1 MNIITDI
8 PPTELEYFKG
18 NVKEWISIDDEIA
31 ELNKKIKEL
40 KSKKN
45 KQLEPKITL
54 FMRQYNISDLNTDG
68 GKLKCNERNTKKPLS
83 KNLIKQSLSEFFKQD
98 EEKVDTV
105 MEHMV
110 SKQEVVKSYKLL
122 RSTKKS

>member
-31 ELNKKIKEL
+31 ELNKKIKDL
-40 KSKKN
+40 KAKKN

-54 FMRQYNISDLNTDG
+54 FMRQYNISDLNTEG

-110 SKQEVVKSYKLL
+110 SKQEIVKSYKLL
-122 RSTKKS
+122 RSTKK

>member
-8 PPTELEYFKG
+8 PPTELKYFKE
-18 NVKEWISIDDEIA
+18 NVTEWIGIDDEIA

-45 KQLEPKITL
+45 KQLEPKITI
-54 FMRQYNISDLNTDG
+54 FMRQYNISDLNTEG

-98 EEKVDTV
+98 EGKVETV

-110 SKQEVVKSYKLL
+110 SKQEIVKSYKLL
-122 RSTKKS
+122 RSTKK

>member
-40 KSKKN
+40 KAKKN

-98 EEKVDTV
+98 EEKVETV

-110 SKQEVVKSYKLL
+110 SKQETVKSYKLL
-122 RSTKKS
+122 RSIKK

>member
-40 KSKKN
+40 KAKKN

-98 EEKVDTV
+98 EEKVETV

-110 SKQEVVKSYKLL
+110 SKQEIVKSYKLL
-122 RSTKKS
+122 RSTKK

>member
-8 PPTELEYFKG
+8 PPTELKYFKE
-18 NVKEWISIDDEIA
+18 NVKEWIGIDDEIA

-45 KQLEPKITL
+45 KQLEPKITI
-54 FMRQYNISDLNTDG
+54 FMRQYNISDLNTEG

-98 EEKVDTV
+98 EGKVETV

-110 SKQEVVKSYKLL
+110 SKQEIVKSYKLL
-122 RSTKKS
+122 RSTKK

>member
-40 KSKKN
+40 KAKKN

-68 GKLKCNERNTKKPLS
+68 GKLKCNERKHKET
-83 KNLIKQSLSEFFKQD
+83 IK
-98 EEKVDTV
+98 
-105 MEHMV
+105 
-110 SKQEVVKSYKLL
+110 
-122 RSTKKS
+122 

>member
-31 ELNKKIKEL
+31 ELNKKIKDL
-40 KSKKN
+40 KAKKN

-54 FMRQYNISDLNTDG
+54 FMRQYNISDLNTEG

-83 KNLIKQSLSEFFKQD
+83 KNLIKQGLSEFFKQD

-110 SKQEVVKSYKLL
+110 SKQEIVKSYKLL
-122 RSTKKS
+122 RSTKK

>member
-40 KSKKN
+40 KAKKN

-54 FMRQYNISDLNTDG
+54 FMRQY
-68 GKLKCNERNTKKPLS
+68 KPLS

-98 EEKVDTV
+98 EEKVETV

-110 SKQEVVKSYKLL
+110 SKQEIVKSYKLL
-122 RSTKKS
+122 RSTKK

>member
-40 KSKKN
+40 KAKKN

-110 SKQEVVKSYKLL
+110 SKQEIVKSYKLL
-122 RSTKKS
+122 RSNKK

>member
-8 PPTELEYFKG
+8 PPTELNYFKE
-18 NVKEWISIDDEIA
+18 NVKEWIGIDDEIA

-40 KSKKN
+40 KAKKN

-54 FMRQYNISDLNTDG
+54 FMRQYNISDLNTEG

-110 SKQEVVKSYKLL
+110 SKQEIVKSYKLL
-122 RSTKKS
+122 RSTKK

>member
-18 NVKEWISIDDEIA
+18 NVKEWISIDDQISV
-31 ELNKKIKEL
+31 LNNKIKEL
-40 KSKKN
+40 KAKKN

-68 GKLKCNERNTKKPLS
+68 GKLKCNERSTKKPLS

-98 EEKVDTV
+98 EEKVETV

-110 SKQEVVKSYKLL
+110 SKQEIVKSYKLL
-122 RSTKKS
+122 RSTKK

>member
-31 ELNKKIKEL
+31 ELNKKIKDL
-40 KSKKN
+40 KAKKN

-98 EEKVDTV
+98 EEKVETV

-110 SKQEVVKSYKLL
+110 SKQEIIKSYKLL
-122 RSTKKS
+122 RSTKK

>member
-8 PPTELEYFKG
+8 PPTELKYFKE
-18 NVKEWISIDDEIA
+18 NVKEWIGIDDEIA

-110 SKQEVVKSYKLL
+110 SKQEIVKSYKLL
-122 RSTKKS
+122 RSTKK

>member
-8 PPTELEYFKG
+8 PPTELQYFKE
-18 NVKEWISIDDEIA
+18 NVKEWIGIDDEIA

-40 KSKKN
+40 KAKKN

-83 KNLIKQSLSEFFKQD
+83 KSLIKQSLSEFFKQD
-98 EEKVDTV
+98 EEKVETV

-122 RSTKKS
+122 RSTKK

>member
-8 PPTELEYFKG
+8 PPTELEYFKE
-18 NVKEWISIDDEIA
+18 NVKEWIGIDDEIA

-40 KSKKN
+40 KAKKN

-110 SKQEVVKSYKLL
+110 YKQEIVKSYKLL
-122 RSTKKS
+122 RSTKK

>member
-8 PPTELEYFKG
+8 PPTELKYFKE
-18 NVKEWISIDDEIA
+18 NVKEWIGIDDEIA

-45 KQLEPKITL
+45 KQLEPKITI
-54 FMRQYNISDLNTDG
+54 FMRQYNISDLNTEG

-110 SKQEVVKSYKLL
+110 SKQEIVKSYKLL
-122 RSTKKS
+122 RSTKK

>member
-31 ELNKKIKEL
+31 ELNKKIKDL
-40 KSKKN
+40 KAKKN

-98 EEKVDTV
+98 EEKVETV

-110 SKQEVVKSYKLL
+110 SKQEIVKSYKLL
-122 RSTKKS
+122 RSTKK

>member
-31 ELNKKIKEL
+31 ELNKKIKDL
-40 KSKKN
+40 KAKKN

-110 SKQEVVKSYKLL
+110 SKQEIVKSYKLL
-122 RSTKKS
+122 RSNKK

>member
-31 ELNKKIKEL
+31 GLNKKIKEL
-40 KSKKN
+40 KAKKN

-98 EEKVDTV
+98 EEKVETV

-110 SKQEVVKSYKLL
+110 SKQEIVKSYKLL
-122 RSTKKS
+122 RSNKK

>member
-40 KSKKN
+40 KAKKN

-54 FMRQYNISDLNTDG
+54 FMRQYNISDLNTEG

-110 SKQEVVKSYKLL
+110 SKQEIVKSYKLL
-122 RSTKKS
+122 RSTKK

>member
-8 PPTELEYFKG
+8 PPTELNYFKD
-18 NVKEWISIDDEIA
+18 NVKEWIGIDDQIA
-31 ELNKKIKEL
+31 ELNKQIKEL
-40 KSKKN
+40 KAKKN

-54 FMRQYNISDLNTDG
+54 FMRQYNISDLNTEG

-83 KNLIKQSLSEFFKQD
+83 KNLIKQSLSEFFKED

-110 SKQEVVKSYKLL
+110 SKQEIVKSYKLL
-122 RSTKKS
+122 RSKK

>member
-40 KSKKN
+40 KAKKN

-98 EEKVDTV
+98 EEKVETV

-110 SKQEVVKSYKLL
+110 SKQEIVKSYKLL

>member
-8 PPTELEYFKG
+8 PPTELKYFKE
-18 NVKEWISIDDEIA
+18 NVKEWIGIDDEIA

-45 KQLEPKITL
+45 KQLEPKITI
-54 FMRQYNISDLNTDG
+54 FMRQYNISDLNTEG

-110 SKQEVVKSYKLL
+110 SKQEIVKSYKLL

>member
-18 NVKEWISIDDEIA
+18 NVKEWISIDDQISV
-31 ELNKKIKEL
+31 LNNKIKEL
-40 KSKKN
+40 KAKKN

-98 EEKVDTV
+98 EEKVETV

-110 SKQEVVKSYKLL
+110 SKQEIVKSYKLL
-122 RSTKKS
+122 RSTKK

>member
-40 KSKKN
+40 KAKKN

-122 RSTKKS
+122 RSTKK

>member
-31 ELNKKIKEL
+31 ELNKKIKDL
-40 KSKKN
+40 KAKKN

-54 FMRQYNISDLNTDG
+54 FMRQYNISDLNTEG

-83 KNLIKQSLSEFFKQD
+83 KNLIKQGLSEFFKQD

-110 SKQEVVKSYKLL
+110 SKQEIVKSYKLL
-122 RSTKKS
+122 RSTKT

>member
-8 PPTELEYFKG
+8 PPTELSYFKE
-18 NVKEWISIDDEIA
+18 NVKEWIGIDDQIA
-31 ELNKKIKEL
+31 ELNKQIKEL
-40 KSKKN
+40 KAKKN

-54 FMRQYNISDLNTDG
+54 FMRQYNISDLNTEG

-83 KNLIKQSLSEFFKQD
+83 KNLIKQSLSEFFKED

-110 SKQEVVKSYKLL
+110 SKQEIVKSYKLL
-122 RSTKKS
+122 RSKK

>member
-8 PPTELEYFKG
+8 PPTELNYFKD
-18 NVKEWISIDDEIA
+18 NVKEWIGIDDQIS
-31 ELNKKIKEL
+31 ELNKQIKEL
-40 KSKKN
+40 KAKKN

-54 FMRQYNISDLNTDG
+54 FMRQYNISDLNTEG

-83 KNLIKQSLSEFFKQD
+83 KNLNKQSLSEFFKKD

-110 SKQEVVKSYKLL
+110 SKQEIVKSYKLL
-122 RSTKKS
+122 RSKK

>member
-8 PPTELEYFKG
+8 PPTELKYFKE
-18 NVKEWISIDDEIA
+18 NVKTWLGIDDEIA

-40 KSKKN
+40 RAKKN

-54 FMRQYNISDLNTDG
+54 FMRQYNISDLNTDD

-83 KNLIKQSLSEFFKQD
+83 KNLIKQSLSDWFKQD
-98 EEKVDTV
+98 EKEVEAV
-105 MEHMV
+105 MEHMI
-110 SKQEVVKSYKLL
+110 SKQEIVKSYKLL
-122 RSTKKS
+122 RCTKK